1 MNLFEVYPL
10 FDIEPVKA
18 AGSYVFDK
26 KGEAYLDLY
35 GGHAVISVGH
45 SHHYYVNMIQKQ
57 LKQIGFYS
65 NAVINNLQTELAYK
79 LGKLSGYEDY
89 RLFLCNSGAEAIENA
104 LKLASFF
111 TGKSKV
117 IAFNKGFHGR
127 TSAAVAITDNPKIQ
141 APLNRGH
148 EVTLIDL
155 NDRTSLEKNLEAED
169 CCAVVIE
176 GVQGIGGIIEPSASF
191 LEAAEELCKK
201 HGALLILDEIQSGY
215 GRTGKFFAHQYAGI
229 QPSVIT
235 VAKGM
240 GNGFPMAG
248 VLISPDI
255 KPSFGMLG
263 TTFGGN
269 HLACA
274 AGIAVLDIIKNEKLI
289 AHAKSL
295 GSWWL
300 QDLASIEGI
309 KSIRGK
315 GLMIALEFDFPV
327 RELRKI
333 LLTEEHIITGSSSD
347 PNVLR
352 LLPALNIQK
361 EELIHFDT
369 VLQNVLN
376 RMDRVAAIEI

>member
-1 MNLFEVYPL
+1 
-10 FDIEPVKA
+10 
-18 AGSYVFDK
+18 
-26 KGEAYLDLY
+26 
-35 GGHAVISVGH
+35 
-45 SHHYYVNMIQKQ
+45 
-57 LKQIGFYS
+57 
-65 NAVINNLQTELAYK
+65 
-79 LGKLSGYEDY
+79 
-89 RLFLCNSGAEAIENA
+89 
-104 LKLASFF
+104 
-111 TGKSKV
+111 
-117 IAFNKGFHGR
+117 
-127 TSAAVAITDNPKIQ
+127 
-141 APLNRGH
+141 
-148 EVTLIDL
+148 
-155 NDRTSLEKNLEAED
+155 
-169 CCAVVIE
+169 
-176 GVQGIGGIIEPSASF
+176 
-191 LEAAEELCKK
+191 
-201 HGALLILDEIQSGY
+201 
-215 GRTGKFFAHQYAGI
+215 
-229 QPSVIT
+229 
-235 VAKGM
+235 
-240 GNGFPMAG
+240 
-248 VLISPDI
+248 
-255 KPSFGMLG
+255 MLG

-300 QDLASIEGI
+300 QDLASIGGI

>member
-1 MNLFEVYPL
+1 M
-10 FDIEPVKA
+10 
-18 AGSYVFDK
+18 
-26 KGEAYLDLY
+26 
-35 GGHAVISVGH
+35 
-45 SHHYYVNMIQKQ
+45 
-57 LKQIGFYS
+57 
-65 NAVINNLQTELAYK
+65 
-79 LGKLSGYEDY
+79 
-89 RLFLCNSGAEAIENA
+89 
-104 LKLASFF
+104 
-111 TGKSKV
+111 
-117 IAFNKGFHGR
+117 
-127 TSAAVAITDNPKIQ
+127 
-141 APLNRGH
+141 
-148 EVTLIDL
+148 
-155 NDRTSLEKNLEAED
+155 
-169 CCAVVIE
+169 IE